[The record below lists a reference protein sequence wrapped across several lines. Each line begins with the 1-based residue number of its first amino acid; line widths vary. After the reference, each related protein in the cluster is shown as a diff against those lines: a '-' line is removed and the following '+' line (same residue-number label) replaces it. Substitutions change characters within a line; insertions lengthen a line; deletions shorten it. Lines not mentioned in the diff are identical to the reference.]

1 MRLLAFLCSLILSVS
16 PYLPDDDSNILA
28 DIGLEASVLSQ
39 KQSDKLIDS
48 FQIVRTTER
57 FDTGGIQS
65 LAMNVT
71 DPEYFYVGF
80 DDPITNGTYIEC
92 FSIEE
97 RFQYTIQFYQ
107 EGSYEIFCIDN
118 RLFLYIVRGDFLF
131 SFDHK
136 GNVNEVY
143 NMHMNSY
150 LDSNVL
156 DQLSKQTQ
164 YVVDGKTFEI
174 GTNSSIQHPFF
185 APYSYLKVTDHDGT
199 SHYLCKTSE
208 SPSWA
213 MVGIMILWVIMT
225 ILTIKNQYESKKD
238 NDRTNDGIQSL

>member
-1 MRLLAFLCSLILSVS
+1 MRLLALFCSLMLSVS
-16 PYLPDDDSNILA
+16 PYLPDDDSSILA
-28 DIGLEASVLSQ
+28 EIGLEASVLSQ
-39 KQSDKLIDS
+39 KQTDKLIDS
-48 FQIVRTTER
+48 IQIVRTTER
-57 FDTGGIQS
+57 LDTGGIQS
-65 LAMNVT
+65 LAMNVI

-80 DDPITNGTYIEC
+80 DDPITNGTYLEC
-92 FSIEE
+92 FSIDE
-97 RFQYTIQFYQ
+97 RFQYTIQFNQ

-118 RLFLYIVRGDFLF
+118 RLYLYIVRGEILF

-136 GNVNEVY
+136 GNVEAAY
-143 NMHMNSY
+143 NLHMNSY
-150 LDSNVL
+150 LDFKVL

-174 GTNSSIQHPFF
+174 GTNSSMHHPFF
-185 APYSYLKVTDHDGT
+185 APYSYLKVTDPDGS

-225 ILTIKNQYESKKD
+225 ILTIKNQYESRKD